1 MQYDLQWGG
10 MTRAAWGIP
19 LPRGGTASAKAQSPG
34 KSMSGG
40 DREARCSWGTESLV
54 TAVEP
59 EKKEGGI
66 WAFLSAS

>member
-1 MQYDLQWGG
+1 
-10 MTRAAWGIP
+10 
-19 LPRGGTASAKAQSPG
+19 
-34 KSMSGG
+34 MSGG